1 MLWHGRLASIGDDKN
16 KGRINWDS
24 LRCSTKKK
32 KEKKKG
38 ANGCKLVEVEHKI
51 KHKENEHIEVVSR
64 SGVPK
69 ICRV

>member
-1 MLWHGRLASIGDDKN
+1 MFN
-16 KGRINWDS
+16 
-24 LRCSTKKK
+24 KKK
-32 KEKKKG
+32 KRKKKG